1 MECEFE
7 LQQSLCHRSR
17 KSAESNSW
25 LDSLTLSKGKT
36 HNGGDGQLVPGGNDA
51 YLKNQYHEVIKMRGY
66 PDGPLTKRDYE
77 NLLSMPEYAK
87 QAKEDLARL
96 AAIDDAK
103 ATVEQ
108 GTEDSPNPVEI
119 DNPMPMWKRA
129 GFKDK
134 DELLKLAEM
143 E

>member
-1 MECEFE
+1 
-7 LQQSLCHRSR
+7 
-17 KSAESNSW
+17 
-25 LDSLTLSKGKT
+25 
-36 HNGGDGQLVPGGNDA
+36 
-51 YLKNQYHEVIKMRGY
+51 MRGY
-66 PDGPLTKRDYE
+66 PNGPLTKRDYE

-108 GTEDSPNPVEI
+108 GTEYAPNPVEI
-119 DNPMPMWKRA
+119 DNPLPIWKRA

-134 DELLKLAEM
+134 DELLALVSG
-143 E
+143 

>member
-1 MECEFE
+1 MTDTTF
-7 LQQSLCHRSR
+7 S
-17 KSAESNSW
+17 
-25 LDSLTLSKGKT
+25 DS
-36 HNGGDGQLVPGGNDA
+36 HIAADA
-51 YLKNQYHEVIKMRGY
+51 ATQYSEDVMRGY

-96 AAIDDAK
+96 AAIDDTK
-103 ATVEQ
+103 ITVDQ
-108 GTEDSPNPVEI
+108 GTEKSPKLMEI

-134 DELLKLAEM
+134 DELLKMAV
-143 E
+143 

>member
-1 MECEFE
+1 MKEYP
-7 LQQSLCHRSR
+7 
-17 KSAESNSW
+17 
-25 LDSLTLSKGKT
+25 KGF
-36 HNGGDGQLVPGGNDA
+36 L
-51 YLKNQYHEVIKMRGY
+51 IKQ
-66 PDGPLTKRDYE
+66 DYV

-103 ATVEQ
+103 VTMEQ

-134 DELLKLAEM
+134 AELLKLAETGKM
-143 E
+143 ASIADIRSIINAKDGTTEGDAVELSEDLVEAEKAKKEKKAEPAKSTKKTAKKSK